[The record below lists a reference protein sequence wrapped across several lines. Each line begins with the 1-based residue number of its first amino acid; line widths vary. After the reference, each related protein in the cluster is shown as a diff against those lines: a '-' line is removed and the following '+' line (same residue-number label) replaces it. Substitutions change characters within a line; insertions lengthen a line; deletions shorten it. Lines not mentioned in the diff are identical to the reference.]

1 MIMKRPFSS
10 IRVLMSVFLLV
21 SCVEDIDMDTGEE
34 LPLVVDCVL
43 KMDTVQTLRL
53 YHMKRL
59 SAEGY
64 EPVADAKVELQ
75 MVQKNGNLLKVADFH
90 RREGI
95 LWETRFEPDFGESY
109 RLSITLPGK
118 EEISATT
125 TFPEDMRLVLNTKSL
140 HDGTGLYDSGR
151 DSTFLMAITAELATA
166 RMVTEEEFLRGNMK
180 GAEFPEDAV
189 FPVKAYVPTGSKAC
203 KMWIYPRRDSI
214 VVYYPENFVEFSTP
228 FAFSD
233 LPFIPSPKPYC
244 DVVVTDHPCA
254 DNFNIIPGKVT
265 DMDIVN
271 VPVNSMTKIDRMYQE
286 YAGQYHEFYRS
297 TYLLNYTQ
305 WIPYMCPDLP
315 LHKGFV
321 RIDQPEGFTN
331 GLTDEDFKTS
341 YLSTSGSFLILGDY
355 SNYLVGVEPF
365 LIEVR
370 FLSDEYDAFLR
381 DLHIRNLSRDNFV
394 LSTYDTNN
402 IYSNITGG
410 VGIFGAEN
418 ITWAEKSCIRSFPHK
433 LIIF

>member
-1 MIMKRPFSS
+1 
-10 IRVLMSVFLLV
+10 MSVFLLA

-59 SAEGY
+59 SAGGY
-64 EPVADAKVELQ
+64 EQVADAKVELHQ
-75 MVQKNGNLLKVADFH
+75 IQWNGNLLKVADFH
-90 RREGI
+90 RQEGL
-95 LWETRFEPDFGESY
+95 LWETRFEPAFGASY
-109 RLSITLPGK
+109 RLSITLPGR

-125 TFPEDMRLVLNTKSL
+125 TFPEDMRLVLHKKNL
-140 HDGTGLYDSGR
+140 LDGTGLYDSDKDTTYLR
-151 DSTFLMAITAELATA
+151 AVTAEVATA
-166 RMVTEEEFLRGNMK
+166 RIYTQEEWAMTGFGY
-180 GAEFPEDAV
+180 PEDAV

-203 KMWIYPRRDSI
+203 KMWICPRRDSM
-214 VVYYPENFVEFSTP
+214 VVYYPENYVEFSTP

-244 DVVVTDHPCA
+244 DVVATDHPCA

-265 DMDIVN
+265 DLDMVN
-271 VPVNSMTKIDRMYQE
+271 VPVNSETKIENIY
-286 YAGQYHEFYRS
+286 YNGHVVYRDA
-297 TYLLNYTQ
+297 YLLNYTQ

-381 DLHIRNLSRDNFV
+381 DLHIHNLSRDNFV

-418 ITWAEKSCIRSFPHK
+418 ITWAEESFHSFPHNT
-433 LIIF
+433 IRF

>member
-1 MIMKRPFSS
+1 MIRKQPFGF
-10 IRVLMSVFLLV
+10 IRVMMSVFLLA
-21 SCVEDIDMDTGEE
+21 SCVEDIDMNTGEE
-34 LPLVVDCVL
+34 LPVVVDCVL
-43 KMDTVQTLRL
+43 KKDTVQTLRL

-75 MVQKNGNLLKVADFH
+75 LVQKNGNLFKVADFH
-90 RREGI
+90 RKEGI
-95 LWETRFEPDFGESY
+95 LWETRFKPAFGESY

-118 EEISATT
+118 EETWATT
-125 TFPEDMRLVLNTKSL
+125 TFPEDMRLVLHWKGL
-140 HDGTGLYDSGR
+140 KDGTGLYDSTR
-151 DSTFLMAITAELATA
+151 DTTYLQAITAEVATA
-166 RMVTEEEFLRGNMK
+166 RMVTEDDYARGIMK
-180 GAEFPEDAV
+180 GVPFPDTAI
-189 FPVKAYVPTGSKAC
+189 FPVKAYIPTGSKAC

-214 VVYYPENFVEFSTP
+214 VVSPPGNRALVMGFQP
-228 FAFSD
+228 FTYSA
-233 LPFIPSPKPYC
+233 LPFIPSSKPYC
-244 DVVVTDHPCA
+244 DLVVTDHPCA
-254 DNFNIIPGKVT
+254 DNFNLVSGKVT
-265 DMDIVN
+265 DLDIVN
-271 VPVNSMTKIDRMYQE
+271 VPANTQVR
-286 YAGQYHEFYRS
+286 RS
-297 TYLLNYTQ
+297 FITELSRLLNYTQ
-305 WIPYMCPDLP
+305 WIPQMCPDLP

-402 IYSNITGG
+402 IYSNINGG
-410 VGIFGAEN
+410 VGVFGAEN
-418 ITWAEKSCIRSFPHK
+418 TTWAEESYMTQRGFSER
-433 LIIF
+433 

>member
-1 MIMKRPFSS
+1 
-10 IRVLMSVFLLV
+10 MSVFLLA

-64 EPVADAKVELQ
+64 EPVAEAKVELQ
-75 MVQKNGNLLKVADFH
+75 LIQKNGSFFKVADFH
-90 RREGI
+90 RQEGI
-95 LWETRFEPDFGESY
+95 LWETRFEPAFGESY

-118 EEISATT
+118 EEIWATT
-125 TFPEDMRLVLNTKSL
+125 TFPEDMRLILHTKSL
-140 HDGTGLYDSGR
+140 RDGDGLYDSTR
-151 DSTFLMAITAELATA
+151 DTTYLLAITAEVATA
-166 RMVTEEEFLRGNMK
+166 RMLTRDDFASGIMK
-180 GAEFPEDAV
+180 GVPFPEAAA
-189 FPVKAYVPTGSKAC
+189 FPVKTYVPTGSKAC

-244 DVVVTDHPCA
+244 DVVATDHPCA
-254 DNFNIIPGKVT
+254 DNFNIIPGTVT
-265 DMDIVN
+265 DLDLLN
-271 VPVNSMTKIDRMYQE
+271 VPVNSETKIIRAYKN
-286 YAGQYHEFYRS
+286 GHVVYREDF
-297 TYLLNYTQ
+297 LLNYTQ
-305 WIPYMCPDLP
+305 WIPYMCLDLP

-418 ITWAEKSCIRSFPHK
+418 TTWAEEACQKNFPHSI
-433 LIIF
+433 LIF

>member
-1 MIMKRPFSS
+1 MIRKQPFGF
-10 IRVLMSVFLLV
+10 IRVMMSVFLLA

-43 KMDTVQTLRL
+43 RMDTVQTLRL

-75 MVQKNGNLLKVADFH
+75 LVQKNGNLFKVADFH
-90 RREGI
+90 RQEGL
-95 LWETRFEPDFGESY
+95 LWETRFKPAFGERY

-118 EEISATT
+118 EEIWATT
-125 TFPEDMRLVLNTKSL
+125 AFPEDTRLVLHTKSL
-140 HDGTGLYDSGR
+140 RDGDGLYDSTR
-151 DSTFLMAITAELATA
+151 DTTYLLAITAEVATA
-166 RMVTEEEFLRGNMK
+166 RMLTRDDFASGIMK
-180 GAEFPEDAV
+180 GVPFPETAA
-189 FPVKAYVPTGSKAC
+189 FPVKTYVPTGSKAC

-244 DVVVTDHPCA
+244 DVVATDHPCA
-254 DNFNIIPGKVT
+254 DYFNIIPGTVK
-265 DMDIVN
+265 DLDLLN
-271 VPVNSMTKIDRMYQE
+271 VPVNSETKIVRAYNN
-286 YAGQYHEFYRS
+286 GHVVYREDF
-297 TYLLNYTQ
+297 LLNYTQ

-418 ITWAEKSCIRSFPHK
+418 TTWAEEACQKNFPHSI
-433 LIIF
+433 LIF